1 MAEDKEKVKFGEW
14 CKGVIEDMKDPKV
27 AIGYVGSIM
36 LALCG
41 APQAWDC
48 IVTGQA
54 NISTGTVALWAGG
67 EILTIIYLVWSKI
80 MTKPLAVN
88 YGCNMLFL
96 IIIMYYKIFPT
107 GVI

>member
-1 MAEDKEKVKFGEW
+1 MRGWFKKISEE
-14 CKGVIEDMKDPKV
+14 MKDPKI
-27 AIGYVGSIM
+27 AIGYIGAVL

-48 IVTGQA
+48 IVTGKES
-54 NISTGTVALWAGG
+54 ISTGTVALWTSG
-67 EILTIIYLVWSKI
+67 EILTIIYLIWEKI

-96 IIIMYYKIFPT
+96 IIIIYYKIFPI
-107 GVI
+107 G